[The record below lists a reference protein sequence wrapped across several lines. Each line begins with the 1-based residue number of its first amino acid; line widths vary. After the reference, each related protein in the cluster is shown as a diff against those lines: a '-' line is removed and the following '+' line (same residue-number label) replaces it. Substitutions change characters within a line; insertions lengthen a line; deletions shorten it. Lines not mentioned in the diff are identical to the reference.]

1 MGMGALLLSIALNKQ
16 LLLFSEI
23 AQCLFIFQ
31 SFHKLP
37 VSSRLLMQLKLC
49 LLTLSNLI
57 WFAFICNTSFV
68 TLNHKGI
75 VCSTVLSLL
84 AQGYTGKNEYIAAQ
98 GEGFSSIQLLLLP
111 QSRRKFEH
119 KQWIERSLYLQYYW
133 FFYIWHL
140 LLHVAIEVLTWVL
153 AVYLLKFSQHYF
165 TSIDNEPSIYFIV
178 CVSTSACC
186 HDVYYASYP
195 FSQFS

>member
-16 LLLFSEI
+16 LLLFSEM

-68 TLNHKGI
+68 TLNHVWI
-75 VCSTVLSLL
+75 FCSTILSLL
-84 AQGYTGKNEYIAAQ
+84 TQGYTGKNEYIAAQ

-119 KQWIERSLYLQYYW
+119 KQWIEWSLYLKYYW
-133 FFYIWHL
+133 LCLYSTPAPCCRWSVDLSSRCLFVKIQPTLFYIYW
-140 LLHVAIEVLTWVL
+140 
-153 AVYLLKFSQHYF
+153 
-165 TSIDNEPSIYFIV
+165 
-178 CVSTSACC
+178 
-186 HDVYYASYP
+186 
-195 FSQFS
+195 

>member
-1 MGMGALLLSIALNKQ
+1 
-16 LLLFSEI
+16 
-23 AQCLFIFQ
+23 
-31 SFHKLP
+31 
-37 VSSRLLMQLKLC
+37 MQLKLC

-98 GEGFSSIQLLLLP
+98 GERFSSIQLLLLP

-119 KQWIERSLYLQYYW
+119 KQWIEWSLYLKYYW
-133 FFYIWHL
+133 FSLYLTPTPCCRWSVDLSSCCLFVKLEPTIFYTLNWKKWNGINRLALDKLMANTVCSWC
-140 LLHVAIEVLTWVL
+140 AL
-153 AVYLLKFSQHYF
+153 AVYLLNFSLHYF
-165 TSIDNEPSIYFIV
+165 TSFYW
-178 CVSTSACC
+178 
-186 HDVYYASYP
+186 
-195 FSQFS
+195 